1 MTKCKSLT
9 INGNIC
15 KNNKYND
22 NDSIF
27 SPKCYIHYKKK
38 YLNSVTFS
46 QKWQGRLAGLFLRAG
61 QDADDASFLL

>member
-22 NDSIF
+22 NNIF
-27 SPKCYIHYKKK
+27 SPKCYIHYKK
-38 YLNSVTFS
+38 NI
-46 QKWQGRLAGLFLRAG
+46 
-61 QDADDASFLL
+61 